1 MNGDVKSS
9 LFSLA
14 LLGIVMCAGGMLY
27 VVTSL
32 NPQRNF
38 VTRVLFRITTFL
50 PRVGSMTDEKWVLVN
65 GVVFLLVGILLVLRA
80 VLGVLLHWPIGVR

>member
-1 MNGDVKSS
+1 MNGDVKSN

-27 VVTSL
+27 IVTSL
-32 NPQRNF
+32 NPQRNS
-38 VTRVLFRITTFL
+38 VTRHLFRITTFL

-65 GVVFLLVGILLVLRA
+65 GVVFLLAGLFAILRA
-80 VLGVLLHWPIGVR
+80 LFGALLHWPISVR